1 MKIGTVIIVVWLV
14 IGALAALQR
23 GYFDNS
29 SRGGCAK
36 VGTVLV
42 TIVAGP
48 LNYVG
53 VNPKIDNCKVPL
65 DKRGPKPRPD
75 TCRNTPT
82 G

>member
-1 MKIGTVIIVVWLV
+1 MKIGSVIIVVWLV

-23 GYFDNS
+23 GYFDNN
-29 SRGGCAK
+29 SRGGCAE

-53 VNPKIDNCKVPL
+53 VNPKIDNCKVPQPS
-65 DKRGPKPRPD
+65 K
-75 TCRNTPT
+75 
-82 G
+82 